1 MTILKRFG
9 VSLPG
14 DLLAR
19 FDNEIE
25 QKGYQ
30 NRSEAFRDLIR
41 DYLVKRDLD
50 NDEEVVGVLNLVFD
64 HHVPNLS
71 VKLNDIQHDYYHN
84 ILSNVH
90 IHLDH
95 HNCLEVIILK
105 GRYSEIKQL
114 SDRIIGTRGVK
125 HGELSFNSTGKNLSG
140 V

>member
-30 NRSEAFRDLIR
+30 NRSEALRDLIR

-50 NDEEVVGVLNLVFD
+50 KNEEVVGVLNLVYG

-71 VKLNDIQHDYYHN
+71 AKLNDIQHDHYHN

-95 HNCLEVIILK
+95 HNCLEVIIIK